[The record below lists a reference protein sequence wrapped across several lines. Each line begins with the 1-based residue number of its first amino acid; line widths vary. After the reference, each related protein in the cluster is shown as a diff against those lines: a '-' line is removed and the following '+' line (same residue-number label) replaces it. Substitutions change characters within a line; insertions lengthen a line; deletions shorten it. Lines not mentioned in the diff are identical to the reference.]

1 MKSMLREVNKIDKG
15 VQIACKNALRDEL
28 GMILS
33 AMINAGN
40 CSSEE
45 IILLGAYFG
54 ANFFLETSKNS
65 ESATLQEVLHE
76 VYMAYNEIYPHKF
89 TLSDMQKVRVKIL
102 ELLKKDRNSLRS
114 YIQDV
119 IISYVLIK

>member
-15 VQIACKNALRDEL
+15 VQIACKNILRDEL

-40 CSSEE
+40 CSREE
-45 IILLGAYFG
+45 IILMGAYFG
-54 ANFFLETSKNS
+54 ANVILETSQNS
-65 ESATLQEVLHE
+65 KSVTQKEVLHE

-89 TLSDMQKVRVKIL
+89 TLADMQRIRVKIL
-102 ELLKKDRNSLRS
+102 ELLKKDRDSLRS

>member
-1 MKSMLREVNKIDKG
+1 MLREANKIDKD
-15 VQIACKNALRDEL
+15 VHLTSKKAIRDEL
-28 GMILS
+28 GMILT

-54 ANFFLETSKNS
+54 ANVILETSQNS
-65 ESATLQEVLHE
+65 KSVTQQEVLHE
-76 VYMAYNEIYPHKF
+76 VYMAYNEIYPSKF
-89 TLSDMQKVRVKIL
+89 TLSDMQKIRVKIL
-102 ELLKKDRNSLRS
+102 ELLKKDRDSLRS
-114 YIQDV
+114 YIQNV